1 MSSNHDKKVNQC
13 WIIPAVDWLAGG
25 CTHACVTTCGKT
37 PHLSEHNFFS
47 AISFPLKHM
56 EAGLRSQSTF
66 VYNVDRE
73 DPISIN
79 LDGGPRVYFPG
90 DRITGKQ
97 LTRFAYF
104 IRKKTKT

>member
-1 MSSNHDKKVNQC
+1 
-13 WIIPAVDWLAGG
+13 
-25 CTHACVTTCGKT
+25 
-37 PHLSEHNFFS
+37 
-47 AISFPLKHM
+47 M
-56 EAGLRSQSTF
+56 ETGLRSQSTF

>member
-1 MSSNHDKKVNQC
+1 
-13 WIIPAVDWLAGG
+13 
-25 CTHACVTTCGKT
+25 
-37 PHLSEHNFFS
+37 
-47 AISFPLKHM
+47 M

-104 IRKKTKT
+104 IRKKIKT

>member
-1 MSSNHDKKVNQC
+1 MLDYPSSG
-13 WIIPAVDWLAGG
+13 LAGWRIYARV
-25 CTHACVTTCGKT
+25 CDHMRKDSPSFWTQ
-37 PHLSEHNFFS
+37 LFS

-56 EAGLRSQSTF
+56 ETGLRSQSTF